1 MGRIFIE
8 TKSRPEEESVIE
20 VAPAAPMMAVSSVEI
35 VEPEVI
41 EKVVEVVRTEYIEV
55 PVELIKEVVKVE
67 YVNVPYEVEKI
78 VERIV
83 EKPVEVI
90 KEVEKVIRIEDMAK
104 IQTLKS
110 ELANAKRQS
119 RIYAFGMAIMI
130 ILTMIM
136 GAGYV

>member
-1 MGRIFIE
+1 MGRLFIE
-8 TKSRPEEESVIE
+8 TKSRPESLTVVSEVAPIIATPSIE
-20 VAPAAPMMAVSSVEI
+20 VAAPEI
-35 VEPEVI
+35 VEKI
-41 EKVVEVVRTEYIEV
+41 VEVVKTEYVQV
-55 PVELIKEVVKVE
+55 PVEVIKEVVKVE
-67 YVNVPYEVEKI
+67 YVQVPFEVEKI

-104 IQTLKS
+104 IQALKS
-110 ELANAKRQS
+110 ELADAKRQS
-119 RIYAFGMAIMI
+119 KIYAFGMAIMI